1 MDRELARSRLPQRAE
16 EMADLYVNVV
26 LGTEWLVRVGHD
38 LEPMELGLLGAP
50 RAGIACLWPV
60 HQTAILTAASGI
72 ARLQALAEVVRAESS
87 SLELSL
93 HTEGNSARVICD
105 MPGFWGRPNH
115 CLAEWLNLQS
125 VISIMQS
132 VAGPTWSP
140 IEMGFV
146 SACRIPEAVQAAF
159 PDTRIRM
166 GRPCTSLVVD
176 MADLVRPCAAPQSAD
191 KAFDMLELEMG
202 AAAPVE
208 AWTFVS
214 LMRNLI
220 QAYLSDRR
228 LDIDQAAEIAGMS
241 TRTLQRKL
249 TMSGTSFS
257 QLCQEARFD
266 LACRSLANGD
276 LKIIDV
282 AMMVGYQTPQHFA
295 RAFRKFAGVSPS
307 RYRRN
312 MTSPGFAAGFHA

>member
-1 MDRELARSRLPQRAE
+1 
-16 EMADLYVNVV
+16 
-26 LGTEWLVRVGHD
+26 
-38 LEPMELGLLGAP
+38 
-50 RAGIACLWPV
+50 
-60 HQTAILTAASGI
+60 
-72 ARLQALAEVVRAESS
+72 
-87 SLELSL
+87 
-93 HTEGNSARVICD
+93 
-105 MPGFWGRPNH
+105 
-115 CLAEWLNLQS
+115 
-125 VISIMQS
+125 
-132 VAGPTWSP
+132 
-140 IEMGFV
+140 
-146 SACRIPEAVQAAF
+146 
-159 PDTRIRM
+159 
-166 GRPCTSLVVD
+166 
-176 MADLVRPCAAPQSAD
+176 
-191 KAFDMLELEMG
+191 
-202 AAAPVE
+202 
-208 AWTFVS
+208 
-214 LMRNLI
+214 MRNLI